1 MYKLYENTMKIE
13 KAIKEAGYKLETI
26 WEQDFDNNTEI
37 KNISLSEYDLVEP
50 PNIRD
55 SFHGGRCEPIKLLHD
70 CNSNGQKGMHIDVVS
85 LYPTV
90 MYYDKYP
97 IGHPTRIIKPSVYD
111 KDWFGFIYCKV
122 IPPADLYQPVLPVKQ
137 KTKQGHKLLF
147 GLCRTCMNR
156 INLSCVHQKH
166 VKCKPD
172 CKVKAG
178 K

>member
-26 WEQDFDNNTEI
+26 WKHDFDSNTEM

-55 SFHGGRCEPIKLLHD
+55 CSYGGRCEPIKLLHD
-70 CNSNGQKGMHIDVVS
+70 CKSNGQKGRYIDVVS

-97 IGHPTRIIKPSVYD
+97 IGHPTRIIKP
-111 KDWFGFIYCKV
+111 
-122 IPPADLYQPVLPVKQ
+122 
-137 KTKQGHKLLF
+137 
-147 GLCRTCMNR
+147 
-156 INLSCVHQKH
+156 IN
-166 VKCKPD
+166 
-172 CKVKAG
+172 
-178 K
+178 